1 MGDTSYKLAH
11 QPLHVRHDITTAAG
25 RSGNQNEKT
34 SFGRPSPAKDNKVPW
49 HKNQNGYVAPP
60 AAANAS
66 LNQYLVDISKSTT
79 AEAGGGTP
87 ITLAQAEELYPSTG
101 PGGVAMSVEQK
112 ADAMKEDVSSLLH
125 REVAVSLESLTEERK
140 EALIKAGVLTADG
153 EEGVEADGVTKKK
166 LYVFDP
172 MHIHADVDSFDR
184 NASSVYEHQPHAAFA
199 ALSGERTETT
209 YEEQQN
215 TPFHGERKDV
225 RHYSP
230 FTIALLPPK
239 EVTDLNTGATAKK
252 DPYSWA
258 GLGKLTTKISE
269 DIMVTP
275 KENTKYF
282 SEAIYGDGARLATR
296 TKQAMKLDTAI
307 SEMNMLVYQG
317 QISSQTDY
325 SINGYSYESFN
336 ATPLISV
343 ANIADVYM
351 QLLQM
356 FRTPP
361 LLLLVNPTSMN
372 VTYSKIQA
380 HQERTRYG
388 YVFQAWGE
396 QLPVINFAGRI
407 GAFYG
412 GESPGGRRQFMSLE
426 ETTHVS
432 GIQEAARKVSPAFQN
447 LMNLMKL
454 YKNNGYIRDNVSG
467 SQANHLIGMV
477 EISYDG
483 TRYIGHFDKLEYTFE
498 ETNNLGGINF
508 SFDFT
513 ATEIRKNADER
524 QAYVMKMSNPNQGG
538 RFGDGSAD
546 QTFSSMD
553 QFYDTMDRTG
563 QSGWDL
569 QSENDFND
577 EDPDT
582 PGTQNSVLDS
592 WGQQTAFPTKDNPE
606 YGWGSQGIQVNDGQ
620 DNATRVDDDDLAVGN
635 LDVEDFE

>member
-1 MGDTSYKLAH
+1 MGKPQSNDPDPGGGIVAVPSAITIH
-11 QPLHVRHDITTAAG
+11 MDIEVAAG
-25 RSGNQNEKT
+25 NSAYKYEKT
-34 SFGRPSPAKDNKVPW
+34 SFGRESPLKSHPKVAWSDQADKGYAAPTGAA
-49 HKNQNGYVAPP
+49 HK
-60 AAANAS
+60 S
-66 LNQYLVDISKSTT
+66 MNQYVSDLSERSVKT
-79 AEAGGGTP
+79 ATNYTPGPMDAQIVTPEQAGKMYEGMG
-87 ITLAQAEELYPSTG
+87 
-101 PGGVAMSVEQK
+101 VEQK
-112 ADAMKEDVSSLLH
+112 SDAIRTDMTSILYNGDAITVDTL
-125 REVAVSLESLTEERK
+125 REARI
-140 EALIKAGVLTADG
+140 AAGTLKADG
-153 EEGVEADGVTKKK
+153 TEDEDPDNPGEKKK
-166 LYVFDP
+166 LYIFDP
-172 MHIHADVDSFDR
+172 MYINVETGFER
-184 NASSVYEHQPHAAFA
+184 NTSSVYEHQPHAAFA

-215 TPFHGERKDV
+215 TPFSGEKKEV

-252 DPYSWA
+252 DPYSWS
-258 GLGKLTTKISE
+258 GLGTLTDKINE

-275 KENTKYF
+275 KENTGYF
-282 SEAIYGDGARLATR
+282 SSAVDGDGARLAKR
-296 TKQAMKLDTAI
+296 SKSAMKLDQAI
-307 SEMNMLVYQG
+307 SEMSMLVHEGQVSNVVDETIQG
-317 QISSQTDY
+317 D
-325 SINGYSYESFN
+325 SYTGFN
-336 ATPLISV
+336 STPLISIANV
-343 ANIADVYM
+343 ADIYM

-569 QSENDFND
+569 QTSNTLPEAA
-577 EDPDT
+577 E
-582 PGTQNSVLDS
+582 S
-592 WGQQTAFPTKDNPE
+592 WKQQTAFPTKDNPE
-606 YGWGSQGIQVNDGQ
+606 YGWGQQGIQVNAGQ
-620 DNATRVDDDDLAVGN
+620 DNAGRVDDDDLAVGN